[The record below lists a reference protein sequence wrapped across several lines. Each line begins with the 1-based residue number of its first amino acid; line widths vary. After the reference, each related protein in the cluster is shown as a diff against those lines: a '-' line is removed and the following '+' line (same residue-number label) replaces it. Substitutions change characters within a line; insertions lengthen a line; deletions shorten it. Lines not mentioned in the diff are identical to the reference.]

1 VLKGV
6 RSQNPGARR
15 RVGAVAIVLET
26 DFFHCLG
33 GTYDFR
39 LSRNPMRVPA
49 NLCRRHAFE
58 DEDDDE
64 YEDDCRAD
72 ASPGSWIL
80 APDS

>member
-1 VLKGV
+1 
-6 RSQNPGARR
+6 
-15 RVGAVAIVLET
+15 
-26 DFFHCLG
+26 
-33 GTYDFR
+33 
-39 LSRNPMRVPA
+39 MRVPA